1 MAALY
6 IGKGRKPVENEETG
20 VNGIYLFIIRVFIFR
35 EISKFMLNEISK
47 CLKYHLCSEHYMLL
61 FTSGIC
67 SNR

>member
-47 CLKYHLCSEHYMLL
+47 CLCSEHYMLL